1 MWFAGHN
8 GVNLITYE
16 AFHKTG
22 VPDDDYLIDEWIENG
37 GTFQQKGKGKR
48 GGRPDRES
56 QTNKKSASKTGQK
69 ANAKGG
75 SAEKGASKKKSKSS
89 KTKKSKEA
97 KKKKK
102 AKLLKQLELMS
113 SDSSSDESDS
123 GDEQVTPKRKGLV
136 EAACEEVRKENEED
150 SDDETVGI
158 EEQV

>member
-1 MWFAGHN
+1 MWFAGCN

-75 SAEKGASKKKSKSS
+75 SAEKGASKKKSTS

-123 GDEQVTPKRKGLV
+123 GDKTVTPKRKGLV

-150 SDDETVGI
+150 SDDDTVGI
-158 EEQV
+158 EEV